1 MTSVPIVSYL
11 GDRAVIMA
19 NEGPLVTF
27 VDKWNS
33 HGYIASLIEKES
45 EDGSG
50 YVYAIGK
57 VVYDLAKVPL
67 EKVQEIASKI
77 ANGEFS
83 CPVCRRLATQA
94 DSSNHRE
101 VEKPEEPAV
110 EASSVPEEPAKEQS
124 EEPDE
129 SKERERARARA
140 RAVKEIVH
148 MLDDIL
154 LMRAALAK

>member
-1 MTSVPIVSYL
+1 MTSVPIVTLS

-27 VDKWNS
+27 VDKWKS

-57 VVYDLAKVPL
+57 VVYDLTKVPL

-110 EASSVPEEPAKEQS
+110 EASSVLEEPEKEQT

-129 SKERERARARA
+129 SEERERARA

>member
-1 MTSVPIVSYL
+1 MTSVPLVTLS

-19 NEGPLVTF
+19 NDGPLVTF

-77 ANGEFS
+77 ANGDFS

-94 DSSNHRE
+94 DSSNHHE
-101 VEKPEEPAV
+101 AEKHEEPAV
-110 EASSVPEEPAKEQS
+110 EASSVPEEPEIEQT

-129 SKERERARARA
+129 SEERERARA

>member
-1 MTSVPIVSYL
+1 MTSVPLVTLS

-19 NEGPLVTF
+19 NDGPLVTF

-67 EKVQEIASKI
+67 EKVQEIATKI

-101 VEKPEEPAV
+101 VEKHEEAAV
-110 EASSVPEEPAKEQS
+110 EASSVPEEPEKEQP

-129 SKERERARARA
+129 SEERERARA

-154 LMRAALAK
+154 LMRAVLAK

>member
-1 MTSVPIVSYL
+1 MTNVPLVTLS

-94 DSSNHRE
+94 DSSNYRE
-101 VEKPEEPAV
+101 AEKREEPAV
-110 EASSVPEEPAKEQS
+110 ETSSVPEEPAKEQP

-129 SKERERARARA
+129 SEERERARA

>member
-1 MTSVPIVSYL
+1 MTSVPLVTLS

-67 EKVQEIASKI
+67 EKVQEIATKI

-94 DSSNHRE
+94 DSSNHHE
-101 VEKPEEPAV
+101 AKKLEEPVV
-110 EASSVPEEPAKEQS
+110 EASSVPEEPEKEQN

-129 SKERERARARA
+129 SERRERARA

>member
-1 MTSVPIVSYL
+1 MTSVPLVTLS

-67 EKVQEIASKI
+67 EKVQEIATKI

-94 DSSNHRE
+94 DSSNHHE
-101 VEKPEEPAV
+101 AEKPEEPAV
-110 EASSVPEEPAKEQS
+110 ETSSVPEEPEKEQP

-129 SKERERARARA
+129 SEERERARA

>member
-1 MTSVPIVSYL
+1 MTNVPLVTLS

-67 EKVQEIASKI
+67 EKVQEIATKI

-101 VEKPEEPAV
+101 VEKHEEAAV
-110 EASSVPEEPAKEQS
+110 EASSVPEEPEKEQP

-129 SKERERARARA
+129 SEERERARA

-154 LMRAALAK
+154 LMRAVLAK

>member
-1 MTSVPIVSYL
+1 MTSVPLVTFS
-11 GDRAVIMA
+11 GDRAVILA

-57 VVYDLAKVPL
+57 VVYDLAKVPA
-67 EKVQEIASKI
+67 EKVQEIAKKI

-83 CPVCRRLATQA
+83 CPVCRRLATQQP
-94 DSSNHRE
+94 DSSSHE
-101 VEKPEEPAV
+101 AEKPEEPV
-110 EASSVPEEPAKEQS
+110 VDTSSVVEEHEEKEPEE
-124 EEPDE
+124 DE
-129 SKERERARARA
+129 SEQRERARA
-140 RAVKEIVH
+140 RAVKEIVN

>member
-1 MTSVPIVSYL
+1 MTSVPLVTLS

-101 VEKPEEPAV
+101 AEKHEEPVV
-110 EASSVPEEPAKEQS
+110 EASSVPEEPAKEQT

-129 SKERERARARA
+129 SEERERARA

>member
-1 MTSVPIVSYL
+1 MTSVPLVTFS

-19 NEGPLVTF
+19 NDGPLVTF

-67 EKVQEIASKI
+67 EKVHEIATKI

-101 VEKPEEPAV
+101 VEKPEEAAV
-110 EASSVPEEPAKEQS
+110 EASSVPEEPEKEQI

-129 SKERERARARA
+129 SERRARARA

>member
-1 MTSVPIVSYL
+1 MTSVPLVTFS

-57 VVYDLAKVPL
+57 VVYDLAKVPVN
-67 EKVQEIASKI
+67 KVHEIATKI

-101 VEKPEEPAV
+101 AEKPEEPVV
-110 EASSVPEEPAKEQS
+110 EASSVPEEPEKEQI

-129 SKERERARARA
+129 SEERERARA

>member
-1 MTSVPIVSYL
+1 MTSVPLVTLS

-110 EASSVPEEPAKEQS
+110 EASSVPEEPEKKEQT

-129 SKERERARARA
+129 SEERERARA